1 MELKLRKMFEN
12 RLTATNRLDD
22 FIQMFDVLTSSLW
35 DLLLEDFENKFKENT
50 STERSWGND
59 IKENLRTYE
68 RKLKAALEKGP
79 LLVEKNE
86 ISSVTTSLGES
97 REGAEDAI
105 IEYINEYKKTV
116 SEEKKENIKEILKRY
131 INIINNLLKS
141 ARRMYVKIG
150 CEKYLEI
157 EDFSDLD
164 LKILIQRASTKR
176 IKEDIIFQEML

>member
-1 MELKLRKMFEN
+1 MK
-12 RLTATNRLDD
+12 
-22 FIQMFDVLTSSLW
+22 
-35 DLLLEDFENKFKENT
+35 
-50 STERSWGND
+50 
-59 IKENLRTYE
+59 
-68 RKLKAALEKGP
+68 
-79 LLVEKNE
+79 KNE

-97 REGAEDAI
+97 RESAEDAI

-150 CEKYLEI
+150 CEKYLEM

-164 LKILIQRASTKR
+164 LKTLIQRASTKR